1 MGGRKGGLGL
11 LPQDGE
17 VRSLGSGPR
26 PLSALP
32 SCVPFRGA
40 HASPVLIPGDGPRP
54 RAASRLCPGRAV
66 VVWRAAPS
74 PFSPR
79 ASPSLRV
86 PASPGGLPG
95 CPAPFP
101 PLPGLRGPSLPFP
114 GLVTWNPHCPACIQT
129 LSPSR
134 PAALGRAGHQVGRR
148 PQSLWKQIKTLE
160 CGAHPHPHPVGRGD
174 EEGVG
179 AQPPVEPAQ
188 GRAQHPGD
196 SVPQGVRAQAAPLPL
211 PTPAPPSG

>member
-1 MGGRKGGLGL
+1 MVAGLRLPLGSALDVLSLCGGLPPPHSLHVPPCHSGF
-11 LPQDGE
+11 LP
-17 VRSLGSGPR
+17 P
-26 PLSALP
+26 
-32 SCVPFRGA
+32 
-40 HASPVLIPGDGPRP
+40 
-54 RAASRLCPGRAV
+54 
-66 VVWRAAPS
+66 
-74 PFSPR
+74 
-79 ASPSLRV
+79 
-86 PASPGGLPG
+86 PGGLPG

-101 PLPGLRGPSLPFP
+101 PRPGLRGPSLPFP
-114 GLVTWNPHCPACIQT
+114 GLATRNPHCPACIQT

-148 PQSLWKQIKTLE
+148 PQSLWKQTKTLE

-211 PTPAPPSG
+211 PTLAPPSG